1 MKQQLSDNSASEP
14 VCGAGSCDSE
24 ELTNL
29 GQREC
34 RCFGLVVSLSLVH
47 HSVHGSRTPDHRA
60 GYRSGPVAGN
70 LCRWQ
75 LLAFVKFLHIGPN
88 SANSCSEAARAI
100 SPSCHTFTHSLPKS
114 F

>member
-34 RCFGLVVSLSLVH
+34 RCFGLVATTGARLTML
-47 HSVHGSRTPDHRA
+47 R
-60 GYRSGPVAGN
+60 
-70 LCRWQ
+70 
-75 LLAFVKFLHIGPN
+75 FVKLVN
-88 SANSCSEAARAI
+88 ANSVRV
-100 SPSCHTFTHSLPKS
+100 
-114 F
+114 